1 MKEKKT
7 SKQLSGKLDMSKKKY
22 QLVLLDDNVNSF
34 DDVINSLCE
43 VLGHNVF
50 QAEQCA
56 TIVHNNGQCVV
67 HYGDKEDL
75 EFYEKVLESAGL
87 NVKVETIN

>member
-7 SKQLSGKLDMSKKKY
+7 SNTSIGSSNMPKKQH
-22 QLVLLDDNVNSF
+22 QLVLLDDDVNSF
-34 DDVINSLCE
+34 EDVINSLCE

-56 TIVHNNGQCVV
+56 TIVHNKGECVV
-67 HYGDKEDL
+67 QYGDKEDL
-75 EFYEKVLESAGL
+75 EFYQKVLESDGL